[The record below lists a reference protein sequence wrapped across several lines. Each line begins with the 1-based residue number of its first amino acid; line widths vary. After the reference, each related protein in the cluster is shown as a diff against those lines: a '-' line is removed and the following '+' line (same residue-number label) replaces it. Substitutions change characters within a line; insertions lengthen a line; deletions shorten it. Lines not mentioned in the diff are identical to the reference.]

1 MNIHASNTVERSRGE
16 VSGGVDDQVGGQE
29 AGGSR
34 ARHGRVDLG
43 RGDRPTEGHLLQGI
57 RPGHEPR
64 NDGWFQFH
72 CTQHCAPLVLVREE
86 GPCQRYCAKGEFF

>member
-16 VSGGVDDQVGGQE
+16 VSAGGVDDEVGGHE

-34 ARHGRVDLG
+34 ARHGRVDQG
-43 RGDRPTEGHLLQGI
+43 RGDRPTEGRLLQGI

-64 NDGWFQFH
+64 N
-72 CTQHCAPLVLVREE
+72 E
-86 GPCQRYCAKGEFF
+86 